1 MSTEKVEISTFTEV
15 VEMSSNRLI
24 WVPLFS
30 LSSYSIFCSLLLF
43 STVDRRLMSYT
54 GPYCLDL
61 KAEIICNRII
71 ACFMIRLSFE
81 GEQQL
86 EMKNDLHFDLMPE
99 WKLKLAKW
107 LARSKHNS
115 YVLSF

>member
-1 MSTEKVEISTFTEV
+1 
-15 VEMSSNRLI
+15 
-24 WVPLFS
+24 
-30 LSSYSIFCSLLLF
+30 
-43 STVDRRLMSYT
+43 MSYT

-61 KAEIICNRII
+61 KAEIIYNRII

-99 WKLKLAKW
+99 WKLKLVKW

>member
-1 MSTEKVEISTFTEV
+1 
-15 VEMSSNRLI
+15 
-24 WVPLFS
+24 
-30 LSSYSIFCSLLLF
+30 
-43 STVDRRLMSYT
+43 
-54 GPYCLDL
+54 
-61 KAEIICNRII
+61 
-71 ACFMIRLSFE
+71 MIRLSFE

-86 EMKNDLHFDLMPE
+86 EMKSDLHFDLIPE

>member
-1 MSTEKVEISTFTEV
+1 
-15 VEMSSNRLI
+15 
-24 WVPLFS
+24 
-30 LSSYSIFCSLLLF
+30 
-43 STVDRRLMSYT
+43 
-54 GPYCLDL
+54 
-61 KAEIICNRII
+61 
-71 ACFMIRLSFE
+71 MIRLSFE

-86 EMKNDLHFDLMPE
+86 EMKNDLRFDLIPE